1 MEGGRKVNDMYARDK
16 IMNNGHDKFTRF
28 SSNNIINQST
38 HNKQKEGVSDAIY
51 TSHYLQYDEP

>member
-1 MEGGRKVNDMYARDK
+1 MEVVHQMEGGRKVNDMYAREK

-38 HNKQKEGVSDAIY
+38 HNKQKEGVTDAV
-51 TSHYLQYDEP
+51 